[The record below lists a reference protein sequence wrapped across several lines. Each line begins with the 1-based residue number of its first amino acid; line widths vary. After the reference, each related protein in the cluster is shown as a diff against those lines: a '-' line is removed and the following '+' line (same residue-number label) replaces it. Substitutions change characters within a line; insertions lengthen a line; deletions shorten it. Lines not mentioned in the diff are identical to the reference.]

1 MGNDLKSDS
10 EQALSSISPRVINNS
25 ENIDSVS
32 KGAVQ
37 SICTIVE
44 GKKKDLNMN
53 DHNSF
58 ISNSHKAEL
67 QCPNCDIFMQ

>member
-10 EQALSSISPRVINNS
+10 EQVLSSISPRVINNS

-44 GKKKDLNMN
+44 GKKKEQTYQ
-53 DHNSF
+53 H
-58 ISNSHKAEL
+58 
-67 QCPNCDIFMQ
+67 

>member
-44 GKKKDLNMN
+44 GEKKRTDISALNTHSM
-53 DHNSF
+53 
-58 ISNSHKAEL
+58 KEV
-67 QCPNCDIFMQ
+67 